1 MSSAFYPLGMRPS
14 PSSGYNHNSSFPQQ
28 YVTWKGTGLSQTPV
42 GITAGTIR
50 PLTNKDYGNNA
61 VYGSPF
67 DVYVDGKFVR
77 RGISG
82 FWGKARPIKH
92 ARKGAIPRV
101 AIEGATSYQEYIQ
114 MDRNI
119 NREVKSSSQGTLVK
133 QMIDNPGGYSVKQN
147 TLLNLPSN
155 CQGICVS
162 ANLYPNIPYLTEN
175 PEPVSTSPGF
185 CCNPEKKARRRVL
198 PASTKLKQN
207 YYTTHIQYMENRCK
221 TYEQRAFNFVRP
233 AIPFSDPDAKPGSP
247 AAEYNTY
254 VANCQPNGEIYTTS
268 EAALVA
274 EILLIMQNEGV
285 IASNDAAKLIYKQI
299 TTFKTLVTFIQNLP
313 EPNKN
318 SAIVIYDAFVLNPYT
333 GVPITGPTDPLA
345 CKLVVYKPNNAQ
357 FAQQGAVS
365 SSTLNLKL
373 NVTTIEKNL
382 AHLPRNIIL
391 KNKAQIPC
399 QAGNYIRTFQNPRM
413 CHQKTND
420 IVIYNNSPF

>member
-1 MSSAFYPLGMRPS
+1 MRPS
-14 PSSGYNHNSSFPQQ
+14 PASGYNHGSSFPQQ
-28 YVTWKGTGLSQTPV
+28 YITWKGTGLSQTPV

-50 PLTNKDYGNNA
+50 PLTNKDYGNNFPA
-61 VYGSPF
+61 PF
-67 DVYVDGKFVR
+67 
-77 RGISG
+77 
-82 FWGKARPIKH
+82 GKARPIKH

-101 AIEGATSYQEYIQ
+101 SIDDATSYQDYIQ
-114 MDRNI
+114 IDRNL
-119 NREVKSSSQGTLVK
+119 NREVKSSTPGTLVK
-133 QMIDNPGGYSVKQN
+133 QMIDNPGSYSVKQN

-162 ANLYPNIPYLTEN
+162 ANLYPNIPFLTEN
-175 PEPVSTSPGF
+175 PEPSTTSPRF
-185 CCNPEKKARRRVL
+185 CCNEERKARRRVL
-198 PASTKLKQN
+198 PASTNLKQN

-233 AIPFSDPDAKPGSP
+233 AVPLSDPEAKPGSP

-254 VANCQPNGEIYTTS
+254 VANCQPNGEIYTAS

-274 EILLIMQNEGV
+274 EILLILQNEG
-285 IASNDAAKLIYKQI
+285 IISSNDAAKLVYRQI
-299 TTFKTLVTFIQNLP
+299 TTFKALITFIDNLP
-313 EPNKN
+313 EPNKE
-318 SAIVIYDAFVLNPYT
+318 SAIIIYDSFVLNPYT

-345 CKLVVYKPNNAQ
+345 CKLVVYKPNNYQ

-382 AHLPRNIIL
+382 AHLPNNIIL
-391 KNKAQIPC
+391 KNKAPAC
-399 QAGNYIRTFQNPRM
+399 QAGTYIGTFQNPRM

-420 IVIYNNSPF
+420 IVIYNTTPF

>member
-14 PSSGYNHNSSFPQQ
+14 PASGYNHSSSFPQQ
-28 YVTWKGTGLSQTPV
+28 YITWKGTGLSQTPV

-50 PLTNKDYGNNA
+50 PLTNKDYGNNFPA
-61 VYGSPF
+61 PF
-67 DVYVDGKFVR
+67 
-77 RGISG
+77 
-82 FWGKARPIKH
+82 GKARPIKH

-101 AIEGATSYQEYIQ
+101 AINNAFDSQEYIQ

-119 NREVKSSSQGTLVK
+119 NREVRSSSQGTLVK

-147 TLLNLPSN
+147 TLLNAPSN

-162 ANLYPNIPYLTEN
+162 ANLYPNIPYLTDN

-233 AIPFSDPDAKPGSP
+233 AVPLSNSDAKPGSP

-254 VANCQPNGEIYTTS
+254 VANCQPNGEIYTAS

-274 EILLIMQNEGV
+274 QILLIMQDEGV

-299 TTFKTLVTFIQNLP
+299 TTFKVLVTFIQNLP
-313 EPNKN
+313 EPNKT
-318 SAIVIYDAFVLNPYT
+318 SAIVIYDSFVLNPYT
-333 GVPITGPTDPLA
+333 GVPITGPSNPLG
-345 CKLVVYKPNNAQ
+345 CKLVVYKPNNYQ

-391 KNKAQIPC
+391 KNKAPTC
-399 QAGNYIRTFQNPRM
+399 QAGNYIGTFQNPRM

>member
-1 MSSAFYPLGMRPS
+1 MSSAFYPLGMRPT
-14 PSSGYNHNSSFPQQ
+14 PSSGYNHKSSFPQQ
-28 YVTWKGTGLSQTPV
+28 YITWKGTGLSQTPV

-50 PLTNKDYGNNA
+50 PLTNLDYGNNFPA
-61 VYGSPF
+61 PF
-67 DVYVDGKFVR
+67 
-77 RGISG
+77 
-82 FWGKARPIKH
+82 GKARPIKH

-101 AIEGATSYQEYIQ
+101 SIDDTINYQEYIQ
-114 MDRNI
+114 TDRNI
-119 NREVKSSSQGTLVK
+119 NREVKSSTPGTLVK
-133 QMIDNPGGYSVKQN
+133 QMIDNPGSYSVKQN

-175 PEPVSTSPGF
+175 PEPITTSPRF
-185 CCNPEKKARRRVL
+185 CCNEERKARRRVL
-198 PASTKLKQN
+198 PASTNLKQN

-233 AIPFSDPDAKPGSP
+233 AVPLSDPEAKPGSP

-254 VANCQPNGEIYTTS
+254 VANCQPNGEIYTAS

-274 EILLIMQNEGV
+274 EILLILQTEG
-285 IASNDAAKLIYKQI
+285 IISSNDAAKLIYRQI
-299 TTFKTLVTFIQNLP
+299 TTFKALVTFIQNLP
-313 EPNKN
+313 EPNKE
-318 SAIVIYDAFVLNPYT
+318 SAIIIYDAFVLNPYT

-345 CKLVVYKPNNAQ
+345 CKLVVYKPNNYQ

-391 KNKAQIPC
+391 KNKAPAC
-399 QAGNYIRTFQNPRM
+399 QAGTYIRTFQNPRM

-420 IVIYNNSPF
+420 IVIYNTTPF

>member
-14 PSSGYNHNSSFPQQ
+14 PASGYNHKSSFPQQ
-28 YVTWKGTGLSQTPV
+28 YITWKGTGLSQTPV

-50 PLTNKDYGNNA
+50 PLTNKDYGNNFPA
-61 VYGSPF
+61 AF
-67 DVYVDGKFVR
+67 
-77 RGISG
+77 
-82 FWGKARPIKH
+82 GKARPIKH

-101 AIEGATSYQEYIQ
+101 SIDDTIDYQEYIQ
-114 MDRNI
+114 IDRII
-119 NREVKSSSQGTLVK
+119 NREVKSSTPGTLVK
-133 QMIDNPGGYSVKQN
+133 QMIDNPGSYSVKEN
-147 TLLNLPSN
+147 TLLNLPTN

-162 ANLYPNIPYLTEN
+162 ANLYPNIPYLTDN
-175 PEPVSTSPGF
+175 PEPVTTSPMF
-185 CCNPEKKARRRVL
+185 CCNAERKARRRVL
-198 PASTKLKQN
+198 PASTNLKQN

-233 AIPFSDPDAKPGSP
+233 AVPLSDIEAKPGSP

-254 VANCQPNGEIYTTS
+254 VANCQPNGEIYTAS

-274 EILLIMQNEGV
+274 EILLILQNEGI
-285 IASNDAAKLIYKQI
+285 IASNDAAKLIYRQI
-299 TTFKTLVTFIQNLP
+299 TTFKALVTFIQNLP
-313 EPNKN
+313 EPNKE
-318 SAIVIYDAFVLNPYT
+318 SAIIIYDSFVLNPYT
-333 GVPITGPTDPLA
+333 GVPITGPTNPLG
-345 CKLVVYKPNNAQ
+345 CKLVVYKPNNYQ

-365 SSTLNLKL
+365 SRTLNLKL

-382 AHLPRNIIL
+382 AHLPKSIIL

-420 IVIYNNSPF
+420 IVIYNTTPF

>member
-14 PSSGYNHNSSFPQQ
+14 PASGYNHGSSFPQQ
-28 YVTWKGTGLSQTPV
+28 YITWKGTGLSQTPV

-50 PLTNKDYGNNA
+50 PLTNLDYGNNFPA
-61 VYGSPF
+61 PF
-67 DVYVDGKFVR
+67 
-77 RGISG
+77 
-82 FWGKARPIKH
+82 GKARPIKH

-101 AIEGATSYQEYIQ
+101 AIDNATSYQEYIQ

-119 NREVKSSSQGTLVK
+119 NREVKSSTPGTLVK
-133 QMIDNPGGYSVKQN
+133 QMIDNPGSYSVKQN

-175 PEPVSTSPGF
+175 PEPITTSPRF
-185 CCNPEKKARRRVL
+185 CCNEERKARRRVL
-198 PASTKLKQN
+198 PASTNLKQN

-233 AIPFSDPDAKPGSP
+233 AVPLSDPEAKPGSP

-254 VANCQPNGEIYTTS
+254 VANCQPNGEIYTAS

-274 EILLIMQNEGV
+274 EILLILQNEG
-285 IASNDAAKLIYKQI
+285 IISSNDAAKLVYRQI
-299 TTFKTLVTFIQNLP
+299 TTFKALITFIDNLP
-313 EPNKN
+313 EPNKE
-318 SAIVIYDAFVLNPYT
+318 SAIIIYDSFVLNPYT
-333 GVPITGPTDPLA
+333 GVPITGPTDPLG
-345 CKLVVYKPNNAQ
+345 CKLVVYKPNNYQ

-382 AHLPRNIIL
+382 AHLPKNIIL
-391 KNKAQIPC
+391 KNKAPPC
-399 QAGNYIRTFQNPRM
+399 QAGTYIGTFQNPRM

-420 IVIYNNSPF
+420 IVIYNTTPF

>member
-14 PSSGYNHNSSFPQQ
+14 PASGYNHGSSFPQQ
-28 YVTWKGTGLSQTPV
+28 YITWKGTGLSQTPV

-50 PLTNKDYGNNA
+50 PLTNLDYGNNFPA
-61 VYGSPF
+61 PF
-67 DVYVDGKFVR
+67 
-77 RGISG
+77 
-82 FWGKARPIKH
+82 GKARPIKH

-101 AIEGATSYQEYIQ
+101 AINSATSYQDYIQ
-114 MDRNI
+114 LDRNI
-119 NREVKSSSQGTLVK
+119 NREVKSSTPGTLVK
-133 QMIDNPGGYSVKQN
+133 QMIDNPGSYSVKQN

-175 PEPVSTSPGF
+175 PEPVSTSPMF
-185 CCNPEKKARRRVL
+185 CCNEERKARRRVL
-198 PASTKLKQN
+198 PASTNLKQN

-233 AIPFSDPDAKPGSP
+233 AVPLSDPEAKPGSP

-254 VANCQPNGEIYTTS
+254 VANCQPNGEIYTAS

-274 EILLIMQNEGV
+274 EILLILQNEG
-285 IASNDAAKLIYKQI
+285 IISSNDAAKLVYRQI
-299 TTFKTLVTFIQNLP
+299 TTFKALITFIDNLP
-313 EPNKN
+313 EPNKE
-318 SAIVIYDAFVLNPYT
+318 SAIIIYDSFVLNPYT
-333 GVPITGPTDPLA
+333 GVPITGPTDPLG
-345 CKLVVYKPNNAQ
+345 CKLVVYKPNNYQ

-382 AHLPRNIIL
+382 AHLPKNIIL
-391 KNKAQIPC
+391 KNKAPPC
-399 QAGNYIRTFQNPRM
+399 QPGNYIRTFQNPRM

-420 IVIYNNSPF
+420 IVIYNTTPF

>member
-14 PSSGYNHNSSFPQQ
+14 PSSGYNHKSSFPQQ
-28 YVTWKGTGLSQTPV
+28 YITWKGTGLSQTPV

-50 PLTNKDYGNNA
+50 PLTNLDYGNNA

-101 AIEGATSYQEYIQ
+101 AVEGATSYGDYIQ
-114 MDRNI
+114 IDRNL
-119 NREVKSSSQGTLVK
+119 NREVKSSTPGTLVK
-133 QMIDNPGGYSVKQN
+133 QMIDNPGSYSVKQN
-147 TLLNLPSN
+147 TLLNLPTN

-175 PEPVSTSPGF
+175 PEPSTTSPMF
-185 CCNPEKKARRRVL
+185 CCNEERKARRRVL
-198 PASTKLKQN
+198 PASTNLKQN
-207 YYTTHIQYMENRCK
+207 YYTTHIQYLENRCK

-233 AIPFSDPDAKPGSP
+233 AVPLSDPEAKPGSP

-254 VANCQPNGEIYTTS
+254 VANCQPNGEIYATS
-268 EAALVA
+268 EAGLVA
-274 EILLIMQNEGV
+274 KILLTLQNDGI
-285 IASNDAAKLIYKQI
+285 IASNDAAKLIYMQI
-299 TTFKTLVTFIQNLP
+299 TTFKILITFIKNLP
-313 EPNKN
+313 EPNKS
-318 SAIVIYDAFVLNPYT
+318 SAIIVYDAFVLNPYT
-333 GVPITGPTDPLA
+333 GVPITGPTDLLG
-345 CKLVVYKPNNAQ
+345 CKLVVYKPNNYQ

-382 AHLPRNIIL
+382 AHLPKNIIL
-391 KNKAQIPC
+391 KNKAPAC
-399 QAGNYIRTFQNPRM
+399 QAGNYIGTFQNPRM

-420 IVIYNNSPF
+420 IVIYNTTPF

>member
-14 PSSGYNHNSSFPQQ
+14 PASGYNHGSSFPQQ
-28 YVTWKGTGLSQTPV
+28 YITWKGTGLSQTPV

-50 PLTNKDYGNNA
+50 PLTNKDYGNNFPA
-61 VYGSPF
+61 PF
-67 DVYVDGKFVR
+67 
-77 RGISG
+77 
-82 FWGKARPIKH
+82 GKARPIKH

-101 AIEGATSYQEYIQ
+101 AINNAFDSQEYIQ
-114 MDRNI
+114 MDRNL

-147 TLLNLPSN
+147 TLLNAPSN

-175 PEPVSTSPGF
+175 PEPISTSPGF

-198 PASTKLKQN
+198 PASTNLKQN

-233 AIPFSDPDAKPGSP
+233 AIPLSDPDAKPGSP

-254 VANCQPNGEIYTTS
+254 VANCQPNGEIYAAS

-274 EILLIMQNEGV
+274 QILLIMQDEGV
-285 IASNDAAKLIYKQI
+285 IASNDAAKLIYRQI

-313 EPNKN
+313 EPNKT

-333 GVPITGPTDPLA
+333 GVPITGPSDPLG
-345 CKLVVYKPNNAQ
+345 CKLVVYKPNNFQ

-382 AHLPRNIIL
+382 AHLPKNIIL
-391 KNKAQIPC
+391 KNKAPTC
-399 QAGNYIRTFQNPRM
+399 QAGNYIGTFQNPRM

-420 IVIYNNSPF
+420 IVIYNNTPF

>member
-1 MSSAFYPLGMRPS
+1 MSSAFYPLGMRPT
-14 PSSGYNHNSSFPQQ
+14 PSSGYNHKSSFPQQ
-28 YVTWKGTGLSQTPV
+28 YITWKGTGLSQTPV

-50 PLTNKDYGNNA
+50 PLTNKDYGNNFPA
-61 VYGSPF
+61 PF
-67 DVYVDGKFVR
+67 
-77 RGISG
+77 
-82 FWGKARPIKH
+82 GKARPIKH

-101 AIEGATSYQEYIQ
+101 AIDNAIDEQEYIQ
-114 MDRNI
+114 LDRNI
-119 NREVKSSSQGTLVK
+119 NREVKSSNQGTLVK

-233 AIPFSDPDAKPGSP
+233 AIPLSDADAKPGSP

-254 VANCQPNGEIYTTS
+254 VANCQPNGEIYTAS

-274 EILLIMQNEGV
+274 QILLILQNDGI

-299 TTFKTLVTFIQNLP
+299 TTFKLLVNFIQNLP
-313 EPNKN
+313 EPNKT
-318 SAIVIYDAFVLNPYT
+318 SAIIIYDSFVLNPYT
-333 GVPITGPTDPLA
+333 GVPITGPSNPLG
-345 CKLVVYKPNNAQ
+345 CKLVVYKPNNYQ

-382 AHLPRNIIL
+382 AHLPKNIIL
-391 KNKAQIPC
+391 KNKAPVC
-399 QAGNYIRTFQNPRM
+399 QAGNYIGTFQNPRM

-420 IVIYNNSPF
+420 IVIYNNTPF

>member
-1 MSSAFYPLGMRPS
+1 MSSAFYPLGMRPT
-14 PSSGYNHNSSFPQQ
+14 PSSGYNHSSSFPQQ
-28 YVTWKGTGLSQTPV
+28 YITWKGTGLSQTPV

-50 PLTNKDYGNNA
+50 PLTNKDYGNNFPA
-61 VYGSPF
+61 PF
-67 DVYVDGKFVR
+67 
-77 RGISG
+77 
-82 FWGKARPIKH
+82 GKARPIKH

-101 AIEGATSYQEYIQ
+101 SIDDAFDEQEYIQ
-114 MDRNI
+114 LDRNI
-119 NREVKSSSQGTLVK
+119 NREVRSSTPGTLVK
-133 QMIDNPGGYSVKQN
+133 QMIDNPGSYSVKQN
-147 TLLNLPSN
+147 TLLNAPTN

-207 YYTTHIQYMENRCK
+207 YYTTHIQYMENRCQ

-233 AIPFSDPDAKPGSP
+233 AIPLSDADAKPGSP

-254 VANCQPNGEIYTTS
+254 VANCQPNGEIYTAS

-274 EILLIMQNEGV
+274 QILLILQTDGI
-285 IASNDAAKLIYKQI
+285 IASSDAAKLIYKEI
-299 TTFKTLVTFIQNLP
+299 TTFKALVTFIQNLP
-313 EPNKN
+313 EPNKT
-318 SAIVIYDAFVLNPYT
+318 SAIIVYDSFVLNPYT
-333 GVPITGPTDPLA
+333 GVPITGPSNPQG
-345 CKLVVYKPNNAQ
+345 CKLVVYKPNNFQ

-373 NVTTIEKNL
+373 NVTTINKNL
-382 AHLPRNIIL
+382 AHLPKSNIL
-391 KNKAQIPC
+391 KNKAPVC
-399 QAGNYIRTFQNPRM
+399 QAGNYIGTFQNPRM

-420 IVIYNNSPF
+420 IVIYNNTPF

>member
-1 MSSAFYPLGMRPS
+1 MSSAFYPLGMRPT
-14 PSSGYNHNSSFPQQ
+14 PASGYNHKSSFPQQ
-28 YVTWKGTGLSQTPV
+28 YITWKGTGLSRTPV

-50 PLTNKDYGNNA
+50 PLTNKDYGNNYPA
-61 VYGSPF
+61 PF
-67 DVYVDGKFVR
+67 GKP
-77 RGISG
+77 
-82 FWGKARPIKH
+82 RPIKH
-92 ARKGAIPRV
+92 ARKGSIPRV
-101 AIEGATSYQEYIQ
+101 PIEHALDEYEYIEA
-114 MDRNI
+114 DRNT
-119 NREVKSSSQGTLVK
+119 NREVRSSSQGTLVK

-147 TLLNLPSN
+147 TLVNAPQN
-155 CQGICVS
+155 CQGICVT

-175 PEPVSTSPGF
+175 PEPVTTSPRF
-185 CCNPEKKARRRVL
+185 CCNEEKKARRRVL
-198 PASTKLKQN
+198 PASTNLKQN

-233 AIPFSDPDAKPGSP
+233 LVPLSDTDAKPGSP

-274 EILLIMQNEGV
+274 QILLILQNEGI

-299 TTFKTLVTFIQNLP
+299 TTFKTLVTFIENLP
-313 EPNKN
+313 EPNKAR
-318 SAIVIYDAFVLNPYT
+318 AIVVYDAFVLDPYS

-345 CKLVVYKPNNAQ
+345 CKLVVYKPNNFQ

-373 NVTTIEKNL
+373 NVDTIEKNL
-382 AHLPRNIIL
+382 AHLSKNYRF
-391 KNKAQIPC
+391 KNKAPTC
-399 QAGNYIRTFQNPRM
+399 QAGNYIGTFQNPRM

-420 IVIYNNSPF
+420 IVIYNTSPF

>member
-14 PSSGYNHNSSFPQQ
+14 PASGYNHKSSFPQQ
-28 YVTWKGTGLSQTPV
+28 YITWKGTGLSQTPV

-50 PLTNKDYGNNA
+50 PLTNKDYGNNFPA
-61 VYGSPF
+61 PF
-67 DVYVDGKFVR
+67 
-77 RGISG
+77 
-82 FWGKARPIKH
+82 GKARPIKH

-101 AIEGATSYQEYIQ
+101 AINNATSYQNYVQI
-114 MDRNI
+114 DRNL
-119 NREVKSSSQGTLVK
+119 NREVKSSTPGTLVK
-133 QMIDNPGGYSVKQN
+133 QMIDNPGSYSVKQN
-147 TLLNLPSN
+147 TLLNAPSN

-175 PEPVSTSPGF
+175 PEPVSTSPTF
-185 CCNPEKKARRRVL
+185 CCNEERKARRRVL
-198 PASTKLKQN
+198 PASTNLKQN

-233 AIPFSDPDAKPGSP
+233 AIPLSDPEAKPGSP

-254 VANCQPNGEIYTTS
+254 VANCQPNGEIYAAS

-274 EILLIMQNEGV
+274 EILLILQNEG
-285 IASNDAAKLIYKQI
+285 IISSNNAAKLVYRQI
-299 TTFKTLVTFIQNLP
+299 TTFKALITFIDNLP
-313 EPNKN
+313 EPNKE
-318 SAIVIYDAFVLNPYT
+318 SAIIVYDSFVLNPYT
-333 GVPITGPTDPLA
+333 GVPITGPTDPLG
-345 CKLVVYKPNNAQ
+345 CKLVVYKPNNYQ

-382 AHLPRNIIL
+382 AHLPKSIIL
-391 KNKAQIPC
+391 KNKAPAC
-399 QAGNYIRTFQNPRM
+399 QAGTYIGTFQNPRM

-420 IVIYNNSPF
+420 IVIYNTTPF

>member
-1 MSSAFYPLGMRPS
+1 MSSAFYPLGMRPT
-14 PSSGYNHNSSFPQQ
+14 PSSGYNHKSSFPQQ
-28 YVTWKGTGLSQTPV
+28 YITWKGTGLSQTPV

-50 PLTNKDYGNNA
+50 PLTNKDYGNNFPA
-61 VYGSPF
+61 AF
-67 DVYVDGKFVR
+67 
-77 RGISG
+77 
-82 FWGKARPIKH
+82 GKARPIKH

-101 AIEGATSYQEYIQ
+101 SIDDTINYQEYIQ
-114 MDRNI
+114 TDRNI
-119 NREVKSSSQGTLVK
+119 NREVKSSTPGTLVK
-133 QMIDNPGGYSVKQN
+133 QMIDNPGSYSVKQN

-175 PEPVSTSPGF
+175 PEPITTSPRF
-185 CCNPEKKARRRVL
+185 CCNEERKARRRVL
-198 PASTKLKQN
+198 PASTNLKQN

-233 AIPFSDPDAKPGSP
+233 AVPLSDPEAKPGSP

-254 VANCQPNGEIYTTS
+254 VANCQPNGEIYTAS

-274 EILLIMQNEGV
+274 EILLILQNEGI
-285 IASNDAAKLIYKQI
+285 IASNDAAKLIYRQI
-299 TTFKTLVTFIQNLP
+299 TTFKALVTFIQNLP
-313 EPNKN
+313 EPNKE
-318 SAIVIYDAFVLNPYT
+318 SAIIIYDSFVLNPYT
-333 GVPITGPTDPLA
+333 GVPITGPTDPLG
-345 CKLVVYKPNNAQ
+345 CKLVVYKPNNYQ

-382 AHLPRNIIL
+382 AHLPKTIIL
-391 KNKAQIPC
+391 KNKAPAC
-399 QAGNYIRTFQNPRM
+399 QAGTYIGTFQNPRM

-420 IVIYNNSPF
+420 IVIYNTTPF

>member
-14 PSSGYNHNSSFPQQ
+14 PASGYNHGSSFPQQ
-28 YVTWKGTGLSQTPV
+28 YITWKGTGLSQTPV

-50 PLTNKDYGNNA
+50 PLTNKDYGNNFPA
-61 VYGSPF
+61 PF
-67 DVYVDGKFVR
+67 
-77 RGISG
+77 
-82 FWGKARPIKH
+82 GKARPIKH

-101 AIEGATSYQEYIQ
+101 AINNAIDEQEYIQ
-114 MDRNI
+114 IDRNL
-119 NREVKSSSQGTLVK
+119 NREVRSSTPGTLVK
-133 QMIDNPGGYSVKQN
+133 QMIDNPGSYSVKQN
-147 TLLNLPSN
+147 TLLNAPTN

-162 ANLYPNIPYLTEN
+162 ANLYPNIPYLTDN
-175 PEPVSTSPGF
+175 PEPISTSPGF

-233 AIPFSDPDAKPGSP
+233 AVPLSDSDAKPGSP

-254 VANCQPNGEIYTTS
+254 VANCQPNGEIYTAS

-274 EILLIMQNEGV
+274 QILLIMQDEGV

-299 TTFKTLVTFIQNLP
+299 TTFKVLVTFIQNLP
-313 EPNKN
+313 EPNKT
-318 SAIVIYDAFVLNPYT
+318 SAIVIYDSFVLNPYT
-333 GVPITGPTDPLA
+333 GVPITGPSNPLG
-345 CKLVVYKPNNAQ
+345 CKLVVYKPNNYQ

-391 KNKAQIPC
+391 KNKAPTC
-399 QAGNYIRTFQNPRM
+399 QAGNYIGTFQNPRM

-420 IVIYNNSPF
+420 IVIYNNTPF

>member
-14 PSSGYNHNSSFPQQ
+14 PSSGYNHSSSFPQQ
-28 YVTWKGTGLSQTPV
+28 YITWKGTGLSQTPV

-50 PLTNKDYGNNA
+50 PLTNKDYGNNFPA
-61 VYGSPF
+61 AF
-67 DVYVDGKFVR
+67 
-77 RGISG
+77 
-82 FWGKARPIKH
+82 GKARPIKH

-101 AIEGATSYQEYIQ
+101 AIDNATSYQEYIQ

-119 NREVKSSSQGTLVK
+119 NREVKSSTPGTLVK
-133 QMIDNPGGYSVKQN
+133 QMIDNPGSYSVKEN

-162 ANLYPNIPYLTEN
+162 ANLYPNIPYLTDN

-233 AIPFSDPDAKPGSP
+233 AVPFSDPDAKPGSP

-268 EAALVA
+268 EAALIA

-285 IASNDAAKLIYKQI
+285 IASNDAAKLIYRQI

-313 EPNKN
+313 EPNKS
-318 SAIVIYDAFVLNPYT
+318 SAIIIYDAFVLNPYT
-333 GVPITGPTDPLA
+333 GVPITGPSNPLG

-382 AHLPRNIIL
+382 AHLPRNIIF
-391 KNKAQIPC
+391 KNKAPIC
-399 QAGNYIRTFQNPRM
+399 QAGNYIGTFQNPRM

-420 IVIYNNSPF
+420 IVIYNNTPF

>member
-14 PSSGYNHNSSFPQQ
+14 PASGYNHGSSFPQQ
-28 YVTWKGTGLSQTPV
+28 YITWKGTGLSQTPV

-50 PLTNKDYGNNA
+50 PLTNKDYGNNFPA
-61 VYGSPF
+61 PF
-67 DVYVDGKFVR
+67 
-77 RGISG
+77 
-82 FWGKARPIKH
+82 GKARPIKH

-101 AIEGATSYQEYIQ
+101 AINNAFDSQEYIQ

-119 NREVKSSSQGTLVK
+119 NREVRSSSQGTLVK

-147 TLLNLPSN
+147 TLLNAPSN

-175 PEPVSTSPGF
+175 PEPISTSPGF

-233 AIPFSDPDAKPGSP
+233 AVPLSDPDAKPGSP

-254 VANCQPNGEIYTTS
+254 VANCQPNGEIYSAS

-274 EILLIMQNEGV
+274 QILVIMQDEGV
-285 IASNDAAKLIYKQI
+285 IASNDAAKLIYRQI

-313 EPNKN
+313 EPNKT

-333 GVPITGPTDPLA
+333 GVPITGPSDPLG
-345 CKLVVYKPNNAQ
+345 CKLVVYKPNNYQ

-382 AHLPRNIIL
+382 AHLAKNIIL
-391 KNKAQIPC
+391 KNKAPTC
-399 QAGNYIRTFQNPRM
+399 QEGNYIGTFQNPRM

>member
-14 PSSGYNHNSSFPQQ
+14 PASGYNHSSSFPQQ
-28 YVTWKGTGLSQTPV
+28 YITWKGTGLSQTPV

-50 PLTNKDYGNNA
+50 PLTNKDYGNNFPA
-61 VYGSPF
+61 AF
-67 DVYVDGKFVR
+67 
-77 RGISG
+77 
-82 FWGKARPIKH
+82 GKARPIKH

-101 AIEGATSYQEYIQ
+101 AIEGVNSYQEYIEL
-114 MDRNI
+114 DRNI

-147 TLLNLPSN
+147 TLLNAPSN

-198 PASTKLKQN
+198 PASTNLKQN

-233 AIPFSDPDAKPGSP
+233 AVPLSDAEAKPGSP

-254 VANCQPNGEIYTTS
+254 VANCQPNGEIYTAS

-274 EILLIMQNEGV
+274 QILLIMQDEGV
-285 IASNDAAKLIYKQI
+285 IASNDAAKLIYRQI
-299 TTFKTLVTFIQNLP
+299 TTFKILVTFIQNLP
-313 EPNKN
+313 EPNKT

-333 GVPITGPTDPLA
+333 GVPITGPSDPLG
-345 CKLVVYKPNNAQ
+345 CKLVVYKPNNYQ

-382 AHLPRNIIL
+382 AHLPKNIIL
-391 KNKAQIPC
+391 KNKAPSC
-399 QAGNYIRTFQNPRM
+399 QAGNYIGTFQNPRM

>member
-14 PSSGYNHNSSFPQQ
+14 PASGYNHSSSFPQQ
-28 YVTWKGTGLSQTPV
+28 YITWKGTGLSQTPV

-50 PLTNKDYGNNA
+50 PLTNKDYGNNFPA
-61 VYGSPF
+61 PF
-67 DVYVDGKFVR
+67 
-77 RGISG
+77 
-82 FWGKARPIKH
+82 GKARPIKH

-101 AIEGATSYQEYIQ
+101 SINDSTSYEEYIQ

-119 NREVKSSSQGTLVK
+119 NREVKSSTPGTLVK
-133 QMIDNPGGYSVKQN
+133 QMIDNPGSYSVKQN
-147 TLLNLPSN
+147 TLLNLPTN

-175 PEPVSTSPGF
+175 PEPITTSPGF
-185 CCNPEKKARRRVL
+185 CCNEERKARRRVL
-198 PASTKLKQN
+198 PASTNLKQN

-233 AIPFSDPDAKPGSP
+233 AIPLSDPEAKPGSP

-254 VANCQPNGEIYTTS
+254 VANCQPNGEIYTAS
-268 EAALVA
+268 QAALVA
-274 EILLIMQNEGV
+274 EILLILQNQGI

-313 EPNKN
+313 EPNKE
-318 SAIVIYDAFVLNPYT
+318 SAIVVYDAFVLNPYT
-333 GVPITGPTDPLA
+333 GVPITGPSDPLG
-345 CKLVVYKPNNAQ
+345 CKLVVYKPNNSQ

-382 AHLPRNIIL
+382 AHLPKNIIL
-391 KNKAQIPC
+391 KNKAPTC
-399 QAGNYIRTFQNPRM
+399 QAGNYIGTFQNPRM

-420 IVIYNNSPF
+420 IVIYNNTPF

>member
-14 PSSGYNHNSSFPQQ
+14 PASGYNHGSSFPQQ
-28 YVTWKGTGLSQTPV
+28 YITWKGTGLSQTPV

-50 PLTNKDYGNNA
+50 PLTNKDYGNNFPA
-61 VYGSPF
+61 PF
-67 DVYVDGKFVR
+67 
-77 RGISG
+77 
-82 FWGKARPIKH
+82 GKARPIKH

-101 AIEGATSYQEYIQ
+101 AINNAFDSQEYIQ

-119 NREVKSSSQGTLVK
+119 NREVRSSSQGTLVK

-147 TLLNLPSN
+147 TLLNAPSN

-162 ANLYPNIPYLTEN
+162 ANLYPNIPYLTDN

-233 AIPFSDPDAKPGSP
+233 AVPLSDSDAKPGSP

-254 VANCQPNGEIYTTS
+254 VANCQPNGEIYTAS

-274 EILLIMQNEGV
+274 QILLIMQDEGV

-299 TTFKTLVTFIQNLP
+299 TTFKVLVTFIQNLP
-313 EPNKN
+313 EPNKT
-318 SAIVIYDAFVLNPYT
+318 SAIVIYDSFVLNPYT
-333 GVPITGPTDPLA
+333 GVPITGPSNPLG
-345 CKLVVYKPNNAQ
+345 CKLVVYKPNNYQ

-382 AHLPRNIIL
+382 AHLPKNIIL
-391 KNKAQIPC
+391 KNKAPTC
-399 QAGNYIRTFQNPRM
+399 QAGNYIGTFQNPRM

>member
-1 MSSAFYPLGMRPS
+1 MSSAFYPLGMRPT
-14 PSSGYNHNSSFPQQ
+14 PSSGYNHKSSFPQQ
-28 YVTWKGTGLSQTPV
+28 YITWKGTGLSQTPV

-50 PLTNKDYGNNA
+50 PLTNKDYGNNFPA
-61 VYGSPF
+61 PF
-67 DVYVDGKFVR
+67 
-77 RGISG
+77 
-82 FWGKARPIKH
+82 GKARPIKH

-101 AIEGATSYQEYIQ
+101 SIDNAIDEQEYIQ
-114 MDRNI
+114 LDRNI
-119 NREVKSSSQGTLVK
+119 NREVRSSTPGTLVK
-133 QMIDNPGGYSVKQN
+133 QMIDNPGSYSVKQN
-147 TLLNLPSN
+147 TLLNAPTN

-162 ANLYPNIPYLTEN
+162 ANLYPNIPYLTDN

-233 AIPFSDPDAKPGSP
+233 AIPLSDADAKPGSP

-274 EILLIMQNEGV
+274 QILLVLQNDGI

-313 EPNKN
+313 EPNKS
-318 SAIVIYDAFVLNPYT
+318 SAIIVYDLFVLNPYT
-333 GVPITGPTDPLA
+333 GVPITGPSDPLA
-345 CKLVVYKPNNAQ
+345 CKLVVYKPNNYQ

-382 AHLPRNIIL
+382 AHLPKTNIL
-391 KNKAQIPC
+391 KNKAPVC
-399 QAGNYIRTFQNPRM
+399 QAGTYIGTFQNPRM

-420 IVIYNNSPF
+420 IVIYNNTPF

>member
-14 PSSGYNHNSSFPQQ
+14 PSSGYNHKSSFPQQ
-28 YVTWKGTGLSQTPV
+28 YITWKGTGLSQTPV

-50 PLTNKDYGNNA
+50 PLTNLDYGNNFPA
-61 VYGSPF
+61 PF
-67 DVYVDGKFVR
+67 
-77 RGISG
+77 
-82 FWGKARPIKH
+82 GKARPIKH

-101 AIEGATSYQEYIQ
+101 SIDNAIDEQEYIQ

-119 NREVKSSSQGTLVK
+119 NREVRSSTPGTLVK
-133 QMIDNPGGYSVKQN
+133 QMIDNPGSYSVKQN
-147 TLLNLPSN
+147 TLLNAPTN

-162 ANLYPNIPYLTEN
+162 ANLYPNIPYLTDN

-207 YYTTHIQYMENRCK
+207 YYTTHIEYMENRCK

-233 AIPFSDPDAKPGSP
+233 AVPLSDPNAKPGDP
-247 AAEYNTY
+247 ASLYNTY
-254 VANCQPNGEIYTTS
+254 VANCQPNGEIYATS

-274 EILLIMQNEGV
+274 QILLVLQNDSI

-313 EPNKN
+313 EPNKS
-318 SAIVIYDAFVLNPYT
+318 SAIIVYDAFVLNPYT
-333 GVPITGPTDPLA
+333 GVPITGPSDPLA
-345 CKLVVYKPNNAQ
+345 CKLVVYKPNNFQ

-382 AHLPRNIIL
+382 AHLPKNIIL
-391 KNKAQIPC
+391 KNKAPVC

-420 IVIYNNSPF
+420 IVIYNNTPF

>member
-14 PSSGYNHNSSFPQQ
+14 PASGYNHSSSFPQQ
-28 YVTWKGTGLSQTPV
+28 YITWKGTGLSQTPV

-50 PLTNKDYGNNA
+50 PLTNKDYGNNFPA
-61 VYGSPF
+61 PF
-67 DVYVDGKFVR
+67 
-77 RGISG
+77 
-82 FWGKARPIKH
+82 GKARPIKH

-101 AIEGATSYQEYIQ
+101 AIDDATSYGDYIQ
-114 MDRNI
+114 IDRNL
-119 NREVKSSSQGTLVK
+119 NREVKSSTPGTLVK
-133 QMIDNPGGYSVKQN
+133 QMIDNPGSYSVKQN

-175 PEPVSTSPGF
+175 PEPVSTSPRF
-185 CCNPEKKARRRVL
+185 CCNEEKKARRRVL
-198 PASTKLKQN
+198 PASTNLKQN

-233 AIPFSDPDAKPGSP
+233 AVPLSDPDAKPGSP

-254 VANCQPNGEIYTTS
+254 VANCQPNGEIYTAS

-274 EILLIMQNEGV
+274 EILLILQNEGI
-285 IASNDAAKLIYKQI
+285 IASNDAAKLVYRQI
-299 TTFKTLVTFIQNLP
+299 TTFKALITFIDNLP
-313 EPNKN
+313 EPNKE
-318 SAIVIYDAFVLNPYT
+318 SAIIVYDTFVLNPYT
-333 GVPITGPTDPLA
+333 GVPITGPTDPLG
-345 CKLVVYKPNNAQ
+345 CKLVVYKPNNYQ

-382 AHLPRNIIL
+382 AHLPKNIIL
-391 KNKAQIPC
+391 KNKAPAC
-399 QAGNYIRTFQNPRM
+399 QAGTYIGTFQNPRM

-420 IVIYNNSPF
+420 IVIYNTTPF

>member
-14 PSSGYNHNSSFPQQ
+14 PASGYNHGSSFPQQ
-28 YVTWKGTGLSQTPV
+28 YITWKGTGLSQTPV

-50 PLTNKDYGNNA
+50 PLTNKDYGNNFPA
-61 VYGSPF
+61 PF
-67 DVYVDGKFVR
+67 
-77 RGISG
+77 
-82 FWGKARPIKH
+82 GKARPIKH

-101 AIEGATSYQEYIQ
+101 SIDDATSYQDYIQ
-114 MDRNI
+114 IDRNL
-119 NREVKSSSQGTLVK
+119 NREVKSSTPGTLVK
-133 QMIDNPGGYSVKQN
+133 QMIDNPGSYSVKQN

-162 ANLYPNIPYLTEN
+162 ANLYPNIPFLTEN
-175 PEPVSTSPGF
+175 PEPSTTSPRF
-185 CCNPEKKARRRVL
+185 CCNEERKARRRVL
-198 PASTKLKQN
+198 PASTNLKQN

-221 TYEQRAFNFVRP
+221 TYEQRAFNFLRP
-233 AIPFSDPDAKPGSP
+233 AVPLSDPEAKPGSP

-254 VANCQPNGEIYTTS
+254 VANCQPNGEIYTAS

-274 EILLIMQNEGV
+274 EILLILQNEG
-285 IASNDAAKLIYKQI
+285 IISSNDAAKLVYRQI
-299 TTFKTLVTFIQNLP
+299 TTFKALITFIDNLP
-313 EPNKN
+313 EPNKE
-318 SAIVIYDAFVLNPYT
+318 SAIIIYDSFVLNPYT

-345 CKLVVYKPNNAQ
+345 CKLVVYKPNNYQ

-382 AHLPRNIIL
+382 AHLPKTIIL
-391 KNKAQIPC
+391 KNKAPAC
-399 QAGNYIRTFQNPRM
+399 QAGTYIGTFQNPRM

-420 IVIYNNSPF
+420 IVIYNTTPF